1 MSSIKAGN
9 IRKGIYILYK
19 DQPHY
24 ILKTQF
30 VSPGKGSAFT
40 RVKMRDMKTLANVE
54 FNFKSHDN
62 VEELDVETKE
72 MQFLYH
78 DGNEIVFMDPRTYE
92 QMSVPRHI
100 LDDKA
105 LMLTSEI
112 KVYLTVYEERVI
124 GVILPPKVRM
134 NVAEA
139 QDAVSGDRQTAGK
152 KPVIMESG
160 LIVQAPLFIKTGD
173 VLLIDT
179 ETADYVSRVND

>member
-1 MSSIKAGN
+1 MSLIKAGN
-9 IRKGIYILYK
+9 IKKGSYVLYK
-19 DQPHY
+19 EQPHY
-24 ILKTQF
+24 VLKTQF

-40 RVKMRDMKTLANVE
+40 RVKLREMRSGANLE
-54 FNFKSHDN
+54 FNFKSHDS

-78 DGNEIVFMDPRTYE
+78 DGSDIVFMDPRSYE
-92 QMSVPRHI
+92 QLTVPKHV

-112 KVYLTVYEERVI
+112 KVYLTIYDERVI

-134 NVAEA
+134 TVTDA
-139 QDAVSGDRQTAGK
+139 QDAIAGDRQNAGK
-152 KPVIMESG
+152 KPVTMESG

-173 VLLIDT
+173 ALLIDT
-179 ETADYVSRVND
+179 ETAAYVSRVND

>member
-1 MSSIKAGN
+1 MSTIKAGN
-9 IRKGIYILYK
+9 IKKGIYILYK
-19 DQPHY
+19 EQPHLV
-24 ILKTQF
+24 LKTQF

-40 RVKMRDMKTLANVE
+40 RVKMRDMRSGANVE
-54 FNFKSHDN
+54 FNFKSHDS

-78 DGNEIVFMDPRTYE
+78 DGNEIVFMDPRNYE
-92 QMSVPRHI
+92 QLSVPRHI
-100 LDDKA
+100 LDGQA

-112 KVYLTVYEERVI
+112 KVYLTIYDERVI

-134 NVAEA
+134 TVAEA

-152 KPVIMESG
+152 KPVTMESG
-160 LIVQAPLFIKTGD
+160 LVVQAPLFIKTGD

-179 ETADYVSRVND
+179 ETAAYVSRVND